1 MTAVNT
7 AAVADIQPDKKKRR
21 WKRMIPLYLM
31 ALPGFIYMICNN
43 YIPMFGILIAFKK
56 INVSKG
62 LLGSPWCGLDNFE
75 FLFRSKTAFQIIR
88 NTVLYNIV
96 FIILG
101 TVIAI
106 AVAILLNEV
115 RNKAASKFYQSVILL
130 PYLMSWVVVSYLVY
144 ALLSSDTGLINE
156 LIKKMGGTPVNW
168 YQTKTYWPVILTICN
183 IWKGV
188 GYSMIVYLSSIVG
201 ISTEYYE
208 AARIDGASKWQQI
221 SRITIPLLKPTIITL
236 FILSVGRIFASDF
249 GMFYQVPKNSGAL
262 YSVTQTIDVY
272 VYNALMKNSDYGMS
286 SAASVF
292 QAIVGFVLVLGANGI
307 VRKTNEETALF

>member
-1 MTAVNT
+1 MTT
-7 AAVADIQPDKKKRR
+7 DTSAAMPVLKPDKKKRR
-21 WKRMIPLYLM
+21 WKRMIPLYFM
-31 ALPGFIYMICNN
+31 ALPGLIYMICNN
-43 YIPMFGILIAFKK
+43 YIPMFGVMIAFKK

-62 LLGSPWCGLDNFE
+62 LLGSPWCGLDNFK
-75 FLFRSKTAFQIIR
+75 FLFRSKTALTIIR
-88 NTVLYNIV
+88 NTVLYNVV

-156 LIKKMGGTPVNW
+156 LIKKLGGTPVNW
-168 YQTKTYWPVILTICN
+168 YQTKTWWPLILTICN

-221 SRITIPLLKPTIITL
+221 CRITIPLLKPTIITL

-249 GMFYQVPKNSGAL
+249 GLFYQIPKNSGAL

-292 QAIVGFVLVLGANGI
+292 QSIVGFVLVLTANGI
-307 VRKTNEETALF
+307 VRKYSEDTALF